1 MVYLLGVLCAVLIV
15 VNGILI
21 IKIKGMRRAADEIC
35 QEIDARLGRDTN
47 VGIDLT
53 ISDGKMRLLAAE
65 IDRQMRRLR
74 KEHIRYLQGDKELK
88 EAVTNIS
95 HDLRTPLTAICGYM
109 ELLEQEE
116 VSQKVR
122 GYLAVV
128 QERIDTLK
136 QLTEELFRYSLVVSA
151 NQYEERESV
160 NLNRALEESIAG
172 YYGALKEAGITP
184 RICIPEEKVLRQ
196 LNKAALSRILAN
208 VIGNAVKYSDGDLE
222 ITLSGDG
229 CIVFRNH
236 AKEMNQVLA
245 ERLFDRFYTV
255 ETGKNAT
262 GLGLS
267 IARALT
273 EQMGGEICAFY
284 EEEYLVIEV
293 KFCS

>member
-1 MVYLLGVLCAVLIV
+1 MVYLLGVLCAVLFV

-21 IKIKGMRRAADEIC
+21 MKIQGMRRAADEIC

-74 KEHIRYLQGDKELK
+74 KEHIRYLQGDKEMK

-116 VSQKVR
+116 VSEKVR

-160 NLNRALEESIAG
+160 NLNLALEESIAG

-184 RICIPEEKVLRQ
+184 RICIPEEKVMRQ

-222 ITLSGDG
+222 ITLSGNG

-273 EQMGGEICAFY
+273 EQMGGEIFASY

-293 KFCS
+293 RFCS

>member
-1 MVYLLGVLCAVLIV
+1 MLYLLGFLCAALV
-15 VNGILI
+15 VWNGILL
-21 IKIKGMRRAADEIC
+21 IKIAGMRRAADEIC
-35 QEIDARLGRDTN
+35 AEVDSRLGRDTN
-47 VGIDLT
+47 VGIDIT
-53 ISDGKMRLLAAE
+53 ISDDKMRCLAAE

-74 KEHIRYLQGDKELK
+74 KEHIRYLQGDRELK

-116 VSQKVR
+116 ATEKVR
-122 GYLAVV
+122 VYLAVI
-128 QERIDTLK
+128 QERIDTMK

-160 NLNRALEESIAG
+160 DLNRAVEDSIAA

-184 RICIPEEKVLRQ
+184 RILIPKEKITRQ

-222 ITLSGDG
+222 ITLLENGH
-229 CIVFRNH
+229 IVFRNH
-236 AKEMNQVLA
+236 AKEMDQVLA
-245 ERLFDRFYTV
+245 ERLFDRFYTI

-273 EQMGGEICAFY
+273 EQMGGKIWASY
-284 EEEYLVIEV
+284 EEGCLIMEIG
-293 KFCS
+293 FDT

>member
-1 MVYLLGVLCAVLIV
+1 MVYLLGVLCAVLFV

-21 IKIKGMRRAADEIC
+21 MKIQGMRRAADEIC

-53 ISDGKMRLLAAE
+53 ISDGKMRLLGAE

-74 KEHIRYLQGDKELK
+74 KEHIRYLQGDKEMK

-116 VSQKVR
+116 VSEKVR

-160 NLNRALEESIAG
+160 NLNLALEESIAG

-184 RICIPEEKVLRQ
+184 RICIPEEKVMRQ

-222 ITLSGDG
+222 ITLSGNG

-273 EQMGGEICAFY
+273 EQMGGEIFASY

-293 KFCS
+293 RFCS

>member
-1 MVYLLGVLCAVLIV
+1 MVYLLGVLCAVLFV

-21 IKIKGMRRAADEIC
+21 MKIQGMRRAADEIC

-116 VSQKVR
+116 VSEKVR

-160 NLNRALEESIAG
+160 NLNLALEESIAG

-184 RICIPEEKVLRQ
+184 RICIPEEKVMRQ

-273 EQMGGEICAFY
+273 EQMGGEIFASY

-293 KFCS
+293 RFCS

>member
-267 IARALT
+267 I
-273 EQMGGEICAFY
+273 
-284 EEEYLVIEV
+284 
-293 KFCS
+293 

>member
-1 MVYLLGVLCAVLIV
+1 MVYLLGVLCAVLFV

-21 IKIKGMRRAADEIC
+21 MKIQGMRRAADEIC

-116 VSQKVR
+116 VSEKVR

-136 QLTEELFRYSLVVSA
+136 QLTEELFR
-151 NQYEERESV
+151 
-160 NLNRALEESIAG
+160 
-172 YYGALKEAGITP
+172 
-184 RICIPEEKVLRQ
+184 
-196 LNKAALSRILAN
+196 
-208 VIGNAVKYSDGDLE
+208 
-222 ITLSGDG
+222 
-229 CIVFRNH
+229 
-236 AKEMNQVLA
+236 
-245 ERLFDRFYTV
+245 
-255 ETGKNAT
+255 
-262 GLGLS
+262 
-267 IARALT
+267 
-273 EQMGGEICAFY
+273 
-284 EEEYLVIEV
+284 
-293 KFCS
+293 

>member
-21 IKIKGMRRAADEIC
+21 MKIKGMRRAADEIC
-35 QEIDARLGRDTN
+35 QEIDARLGKDTN

-53 ISDGKMRLLAAE
+53 ISDGKMCLLAAE

-273 EQMGGEICAFY
+273 EQMGGEICASY

>member
-1 MVYLLGVLCAVLIV
+1 MVYLLGVLCAVLFV

-21 IKIKGMRRAADEIC
+21 MKIQGMRRAADEIC

-116 VSQKVR
+116 VSEKVR

-160 NLNRALEESIAG
+160 NLNLALEESIAG

-184 RICIPEEKVLRQ
+184 RICIPEEKVMRQ

-222 ITLSGDG
+222 ITLSGSG

-273 EQMGGEICAFY
+273 EQMGGEIFASY

-293 KFCS
+293 RFCS

>member
-1 MVYLLGVLCAVLIV
+1 MVYLLGVLCAVLFV

-21 IKIKGMRRAADEIC
+21 MKIQGMRRAADEIC

-53 ISDGKMRLLAAE
+53 ISDGKMRLLTAE

-116 VSQKVR
+116 VSEKVR

-160 NLNRALEESIAG
+160 NLNLALEESIAG

-184 RICIPEEKVLRQ
+184 RICIPEEKVMRQ

-273 EQMGGEICAFY
+273 EQMGGEIFASY

-293 KFCS
+293 RFCS

>member
-1 MVYLLGVLCAVLIV
+1 MLYLLGFLCAALV
-15 VNGILI
+15 VWNGILL
-21 IKIKGMRRAADEIC
+21 IKIAGMRRAADEIC
-35 QEIDARLGRDTN
+35 AEVDSRLGRDTN
-47 VGIDLT
+47 VGIDIT
-53 ISDGKMRLLAAE
+53 ISDDKMRLLAAE
-65 IDRQMRRLR
+65 MDRQMRRLR

-116 VSQKVR
+116 VSEKVR

-160 NLNRALEESIAG
+160 NLNLALEESIAG

-184 RICIPEEKVLRQ
+184 RICIPEEKVMRQ

-222 ITLSGDG
+222 ITLSGNG

-273 EQMGGEICAFY
+273 EQMGGEIFASY

-293 KFCS
+293 RFCS

>member
-1 MVYLLGVLCAVLIV
+1 MLYLLGFLCAALV
-15 VNGILI
+15 VWNGILL
-21 IKIKGMRRAADEIC
+21 IKIAGMRRAADEIC
-35 QEIDARLGRDTN
+35 AEVDSRLGRDTN
-47 VGIDLT
+47 VGIDIT
-53 ISDGKMRLLAAE
+53 ISDDKMRRLAAE

-74 KEHIRYLQGDKELK
+74 KEHIRYLQGDRELK

-116 VSQKVR
+116 ATEKVR
-122 GYLAVV
+122 VYLAVI
-128 QERIDTLK
+128 QERIDTMK

-160 NLNRALEESIAG
+160 DLNRAIEDSIAA
-172 YYGALKEAGITP
+172 YYGALKEVGITP
-184 RICIPEEKVLRQ
+184 RILIPKEKITRQ

-222 ITLSGDG
+222 ITLLKNGH
-229 CIVFRNH
+229 IVFRNH
-236 AKEMNQVLA
+236 AKEMDQVLA
-245 ERLFDRFYTV
+245 ERLFDRFYTI

-273 EQMGGEICAFY
+273 EQMGGKIWASYKEECLIMEIGFDT
-284 EEEYLVIEV
+284 
-293 KFCS
+293 

>member
-1 MVYLLGVLCAVLIV
+1 MLYLLGFLCAALV
-15 VNGILI
+15 VWNGILL
-21 IKIKGMRRAADEIC
+21 IKIAGMRRAADEIC
-35 QEIDARLGRDTN
+35 AEVDSRLGRDTN
-47 VGIDLT
+47 VGIDIT
-53 ISDGKMRLLAAE
+53 ISDDKMRRLAAE

-74 KEHIRYLQGDKELK
+74 KEHIRYLQGDRELK

-116 VSQKVR
+116 ATEKVR
-122 GYLAVV
+122 VYLAVI
-128 QERIDTLK
+128 QERIDTMK

-160 NLNRALEESIAG
+160 DLNRAIEDSIAA
-172 YYGALKEAGITP
+172 YYGALKEAGITQ
-184 RICIPEEKVLRQ
+184 RILIPKEKITRQ

-222 ITLSGDG
+222 ITLLKNGH
-229 CIVFRNH
+229 IVFRNH
-236 AKEMNQVLA
+236 AKEMDQVLA
-245 ERLFDRFYTV
+245 ERLFDRFYTI

-273 EQMGGEICAFY
+273 EQMGGKIWASYKEECLIMEIGFDT
-284 EEEYLVIEV
+284 
-293 KFCS
+293 

>member
-1 MVYLLGVLCAVLIV
+1 MVYLLGVLCAVLFV

-21 IKIKGMRRAADEIC
+21 MKIQGMRRAADEIC

-65 IDRQMRRLR
+65 IDRQIRRLR

-116 VSQKVR
+116 VSEKVR

-160 NLNRALEESIAG
+160 NLNLALEESIAG

-184 RICIPEEKVLRQ
+184 KICIPEEKVMRQ

-222 ITLSGDG
+222 ITLSGNG

-273 EQMGGEICAFY
+273 EQMGGEIFASY

-293 KFCS
+293 RFCS

>member
-1 MVYLLGVLCAVLIV
+1 MVYLLSILCAVLVV

-21 IKIKGMRRAADEIC
+21 MKIEGMRRAADEIC

-53 ISDGKMRLLAAE
+53 ISDGKMRFLAAE

-116 VSQKVR
+116 VSEKVQ

-151 NQYEERESV
+151 NRYEERESV

-184 RICIPEEKVLRQ
+184 RICIPEEKVMRQ

-229 CIVFRNH
+229 CTVFRNH
-236 AKEMNQVLA
+236 AKEMNQVLV

-255 ETGKNAT
+255 ETGKNST

-273 EQMGGEICAFY
+273 EQMGGEICASY